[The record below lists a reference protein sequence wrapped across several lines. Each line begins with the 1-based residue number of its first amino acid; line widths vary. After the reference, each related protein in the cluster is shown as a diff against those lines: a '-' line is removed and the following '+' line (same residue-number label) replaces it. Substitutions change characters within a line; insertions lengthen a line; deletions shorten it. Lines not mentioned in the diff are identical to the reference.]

1 MNKKEEKD
9 EGVEELAAY
18 LLSKQQGRLTR
29 EKRDPRM
36 LAFRVCETEQ
46 GEVKRGEGEKGK
58 NTKKGLSETLPEI
71 AKFLRDDRQC
81 LFRLLIDICGVDY
94 PQRARRF
101 EVVYHLLSTTHNMRL
116 RLIVDADEES
126 FVPSLHAVF
135 PCAPWYERECWDMFG
150 IRFENHPDLRRL
162 LSDYGFQGHPLRKDF
177 PLTGYTE
184 VRYDSEQGRIL
195 YEKVSMAQDLRV
207 NDTLMPWHG
216 LAKKHGLANDGLA
229 ESNAQTAAD
238 DKKSKATKTTA

>member
-46 GEVKRGEGEKGK
+46 GEGTR
-58 NTKKGLSETLPEI
+58 KKLSETLPEI

-81 LFRLLIDICGVDY
+81 LFRLLLDICGVDY

-135 PCAPWYERECWDMFG
+135 PCASWYERECWDMFG

-195 YEKVSMAQDLRV
+195 HEKVSMAQDLRV

-216 LAKKHGLANDGLA
+216 LAKGHGLA
-229 ESNAQTAAD
+229 ESNPQTATD
-238 DKKSKATKTTA
+238 DKKSKAAKTTA

>member
-1 MNKKEEKD
+1 MNAQVAKKEQKD

-18 LLSKQQGRLTR
+18 LLSKQQGRLAR

-36 LAFRVCETEQ
+36 LAFRLRKAKQ
-46 GEVKRGEGEKGK
+46 GKGAEES
-58 NTKKGLSETLPEI
+58 LSETLPDI

-94 PQRARRF
+94 PQRAQRF
-101 EVVYHLLSTTHNMRL
+101 EVVYHLLSTAHNMRL
-116 RLIVDADEES
+116 RLIVDTDESS

-184 VRYDSEQGRIL
+184 VRYDNERGRIL
-195 YEKVSMAQDLRV
+195 HEKVSMAQNLRV
-207 NDTLMPWHG
+207 DDTLMPWHG
-216 LAKKHGLANDGLA
+216 QTKDGLA
-229 ESNAQTAAD
+229 KNGAQAAD
-238 DKKSKATKTTA
+238 DDQKPKATKTT